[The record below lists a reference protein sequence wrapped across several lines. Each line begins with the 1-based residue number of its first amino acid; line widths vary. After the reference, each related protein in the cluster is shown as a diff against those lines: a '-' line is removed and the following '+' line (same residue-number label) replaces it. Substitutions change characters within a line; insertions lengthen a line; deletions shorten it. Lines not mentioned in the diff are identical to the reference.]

1 MGFWSGNHSDD
12 FFLSSSII
20 LNNES
25 YINFSYEQT
34 RFTSNSY
41 IDRINDLENQYN
53 SISIGFLEN
62 GYNKRI
68 KTNITY
74 SFQIQ
79 TGIFFDLGLSSFNT
93 KGLYLKNDFYDFTIK
108 IRYNIFK

>member
-1 MGFWSGNHSDD
+1 M
-12 FFLSSSII
+12 
-20 LNNES
+20 
-25 YINFSYEQT
+25 
-34 RFTSNSY
+34 
-41 IDRINDLENQYN
+41 NDLENQYN
-53 SISIGFLEN
+53 NISIGFLEN